1 MNIRLTNR
9 RTTVPSFDGQS
20 LPRAKEIDSPPY
32 ACDHY
37 WIMTKELR
45 AELTNNG
52 LLLT

>member
-9 RTTVPSFDGQS
+9 LTAVPPSTGRVSHARKKLTVP
-20 LPRAKEIDSPPY
+20 PN

-45 AELTNNG
+45 AELTNDG
-52 LLLT
+52 LLLI